1 MALQVIDLS
10 GRDAVQV
17 GLHDYREQRLIHATA
32 AFEQRGIERAGA
44 QFRDAQLQ
52 VPGCGRERA
61 GAVAVAQVGAMLG
74 AFVQGGADG
83 VGELGLDQGLVD
95 GFGGLAD
102 TIADIGGLPRLR
114 LTPCL

>member
-1 MALQVIDLS
+1 
-10 GRDAVQV
+10 
-17 GLHDYREQRLIHATA
+17 LIHPAA
-32 AFEQRGIERAGA
+32 AFEQRGVERAAA
-44 QFRDAQLQ
+44 QFRDPQLQ
-52 VPGCGRERA
+52 IPGCGRQDP
-61 GAVAVAQVGAMLG
+61 GAVAVAQVGAVLG